1 MTLLEALAVSLAF
14 LPLYIPALVPAH
26 VSGSLNHVVTMP
38 SRDGHE
44 GNSSGVVADLLDE
57 ARHLLLD
64 LLEPSLRVWGL
75 GGVHLVDGDDQLLD
89 AEGIGEQGVLSGL
102 AVLGDTSFELASSG
116 GDDEHTAVSLAGASD
131 HVLDEVA
138 MARGVDDGDVVLGS
152 LELPECDING
162 DTTLTLGLQLVH
174 DPGILEGAL
183 ARLLSL
189 LLELLDGPLV
199 DTSTLVD
206 QVPGGG

>member
-14 LPLYIPALVPAH
+14 LPLYVPALVPAH

-64 LLEPSLRVWGL
+64 LLEPGLRVWGL

-89 AEGIGEQGVLSGL
+89 AEGVGEQGVLSGL
-102 AVLGDTSFELASSG
+102 AVLGDTSLELASSG

-189 LLELLDGPLV
+189 LLELLDGSLV
-199 DTSTLVD
+199 NASTLVD
-206 QVPGGG
+206 QVS